1 MKGGARPGSGR
12 KPANFDHNRARK
24 LKQEGFTYV
33 EIADRF
39 GLTLGTIQWFFK
51 KERKR
56 NQLERMESVRES
68 DRGGTAPTQPPPT
81 QT

>member
-56 NQLERMESVRES
+56 NQLERMEPV
-68 DRGGTAPTQPPPT
+68 
-81 QT
+81 